1 MEKVANSRPAFL
13 KSIGIDKSKLSGV
26 YSGAVEVG
34 GQVMQ
39 LAVAHPYLMGEK
51 HCAWRKILD
60 LNFLFTVCTLGGI

>member
-26 YSGAVEVG
+26 YSGAEEVG

-39 LAVAHPYLMGEK
+39 LHT
-51 HCAWRKILD
+51 HI
-60 LNFLFTVCTLGGI
+60 